1 MVLKR
6 LLAAVG
12 IGGPSIDTVIPR
24 PHVRPGEQV
33 QGHIDLEGGEVESR
47 IERIDLA
54 LRARVEYERGD
65 SEGSRQVLFHQM
77 AVADGFV
84 LAPGERRRVPFA
96 YPLTLQAPLTSVGGH
111 RLPGAGL
118 GLSTDVS
125 IGGAVDKGDLDP
137 LEVHPLPAQ
146 ERVLEAL
153 ARLGFRLAKTDIEE
167 GRLAGT
173 RQEFPFFQEIEYR
186 ASPRFADRMR
196 ELEVSFVADAQG
208 TEVVLEADKRG
219 GLLTE
224 SQDRYARFRV
234 PHHHDGT
241 DLAPVLAQQ
250 IDRMVRRRGGLMGD
264 LFG

>member
-1 MVLKR
+1 MVFKR

-24 PHVRPGEQV
+24 PSVRPGEKV
-33 QGHIDLEGGEVESR
+33 QGHIDLEGGEVESD

-65 SEGSRQVLFHQM
+65 SEGTKRVLFHQVT
-77 AVADGFV
+77 VAGGFR
-84 LAPGERRRVPFA
+84 LAPGERQRIPFT
-96 YPLTLQAPLTSVGGH
+96 YPLTLQAPLTMAGGH
-111 RLPGAGL
+111 RLPGAEL

-125 IGGAVDKGDLDP
+125 IGGALDPGDVDP

-153 ARLGFRLAKTDIEE
+153 ARMGFRLVKTDVEE

-173 RQEFPFFQEIEYR
+173 RQEFPFFQELEYR
-186 ASPRFADRMR
+186 ASPQFADRMR

-224 SQDRYARFRV
+224 SQDRFARFRV
-234 PHHHDGT
+234 PHHGDGA

-250 IDRMVRRRGGLMGD
+250 IEHMVRRRAGLMGG

>member
-1 MVLKR
+1 MVFKR

-12 IGGPSIDTVIPR
+12 IGGPGIDTVIPR
-24 PHVRPGEQV
+24 PNVRPGEKV
-33 QGHIDLEGGEVESR
+33 QGHIDLEGGEVESD

-54 LRARVEYERGD
+54 LRARAEFERGD
-65 SEGSRQVLFHQM
+65 TEGSTQVLFHQVT
-77 AVADGFV
+77 VAGAFR
-84 LAPGERRRVPFA
+84 LAPGERKRIPFT
-96 YPLTLQAPLTSVGGH
+96 YPLTLQAPLTAAGGQ

-146 ERVLEAL
+146 ERVLEAA
-153 ARLGFRLAKTDIEE
+153 ARLGFRLVKTDIEQ

-173 RQEFPFFQEIEYR
+173 RQEFPLYQEFEYR
-186 ASPRFADRMR
+186 ASPQFADRMR

-224 SQDRYARFRV
+224 SQDRFARFRV
-234 PHHHDGT
+234 PHDHDGT

-250 IDRMVRRRGGLMGD
+250 IDHMVRRRGGLMGD